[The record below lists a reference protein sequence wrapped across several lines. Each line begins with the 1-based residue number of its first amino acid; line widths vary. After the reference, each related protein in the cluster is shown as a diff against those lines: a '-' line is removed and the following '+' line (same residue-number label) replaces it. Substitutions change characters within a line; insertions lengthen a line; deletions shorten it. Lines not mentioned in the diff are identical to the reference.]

1 MVFQRSPVRRHEFDS
16 SDEEENDV
24 VENLTPLQID
34 WVDLSFTGSCA
45 EVICISELPGCKY
58 KDTNRNLTVDIAQL
72 KAINITDVFV
82 FCSSAEMI
90 RCRVPHLIDEYH
102 WAGFGVHH
110 YPVEGGSVLA
120 MSDCEVLIEQL
131 RKCITFGRKTLLHCV
146 SGLGVSCLAAAVLL
160 LSLDEF
166 MSPDHVISKM
176 RQVRGQR
183 AFQTVK
189 QYNFVHEFRDM
200 YKAYQD
206 EQRNS
211 TEVAAPR
218 SLSR

>member
-1 MVFQRSPVRRHEFDS
+1 MKFTIVGTIHLNAFLIA
-16 SDEEENDV
+16 
-24 VENLTPLQID
+24 NLPFYNIFIFFI
-34 WVDLSFTGSCA
+34 LS
-45 EVICISELPGCKY
+45 
-58 KDTNRNLTVDIAQL
+58 
-72 KAINITDVFV
+72 
-82 FCSSAEMI
+82 
-90 RCRVPHLIDEYH
+90 
-102 WAGFGVHH
+102 
-110 YPVEGGSVLA
+110 
-120 MSDCEVLIEQL
+120 
-131 RKCITFGRKTLLHCV
+131 CV